1 MGRKWPGRIVV
12 YVIVVVWILPLFWAA
27 LSAFHTSQAIA
38 LTPFNLLVHPT
49 FHNFATVFASYPF
62 GRYLL
67 NSGVASFGSA
77 LAALVV
83 GTMAGYAMARHNV
96 GGKGLASWILS
107 TRMAPPVVFVVPFY
121 LMFQELG
128 ILDTWMALIIAYTT
142 FDVAFVAWM
151 VLKYLKD
158 VAVSLEEAASVD
170 GASPWDAFRL
180 ITLPVL
186 KPALASLMI
195 FSLIF
200 SWNDFLYASV
210 LATDR
215 VAKTASVGIGQF
227 VSSYGVHWGPLFA
240 ASLVTIIPVLVFSL
254 IFQRYIVAGLSMGA
268 VKG

>member
-1 MGRKWPGRIVV
+1 
-12 YVIVVVWILPLFWAA
+12 
-27 LSAFHTSQAIA
+27 
-38 LTPFNLLVHPT
+38 
-49 FHNFATVFASYPF
+49 
-62 GRYLL
+62 
-67 NSGVASFGSA
+67 
-77 LAALVV
+77 
-83 GTMAGYAMARHNV
+83 
-96 GGKGLASWILS
+96 
-107 TRMAPPVVFVVPFY
+107 MAPPVVFVVPFY

-200 SWNDFLYASV
+200 SWNDFLYASI

-240 ASLVTIIPVLVFSL
+240 ASLITIIPVLGFSL